1 MKTALALG
9 TFDGLHKGHRKVLSL
24 PDGMKKIAV
33 VFPLPPKALITGKP
47 LALMSPEDKIS
58 AIRALGTDEIF
69 SLDFEKVRDMLPE
82 EFLEYLADKFSPSLI
97 SCGFNYRFGK
107 NAAGDKVL
115 LEGFCNNR
123 GIILNCREPV
133 TENGETV
140 SSTEIRHFL
149 QNGEVE
155 KANALLYKPFSY
167 TAEVIS
173 GDRRG
178 RTLGFPTVNQRYPS
192 YLLPPKFGAYV
203 SRVTVSGQEY
213 DGITDIGMR
222 PTFKTDYIISE
233 TFIKNF
239 SGDIYGETVT
249 VSPRSFV
256 RGEVRFSSAAE
267 LKAQINADLKELEK

>member
-9 TFDGLHKGHRKVLSL
+9 TFDGLHKGHREVLSL
-24 PDGMKKIAV
+24 PGGMRKVAV
-33 VFPLPPKALITGKP
+33 IFPFPPKALITGKP

-58 AIRALGTDEIF
+58 AIKALGTDEV
-69 SLDFEKVRDMLPE
+69 STLDFERVRNMPPE

-107 NAAGDKVL
+107 NAAGDKAL
-115 LEGFCNNR
+115 LEGFCNKR

-149 QNGEVE
+149 QNGDIER
-155 KANALLYKPFSY
+155 ANGLLYKPFAY
-167 TAEVIS
+167 TADVIS

-178 RTLGFPTVNQRYPS
+178 RTLGFPTANQRYPS
-192 YLLPPKFGAYV
+192 YLLPPKFGVYV
-203 SRVTVSGQEY
+203 SRVAVNGQEY
-213 DGITDIGMR
+213 DGITDIGVR

-239 SGDIYGETVT
+239 NGDIYGKTVT
-249 VSPRSFV
+249 VSPRRFV